1 MTTRTEA
8 TGSATLEARVNEA
21 QRRASMIVMA
31 IIVSIVMYTAVALF
45 VNSSRSP
52 AGLTDQTRITLY
64 AAAAFL
70 ALGSIF
76 FRRTQMGRT
85 RLEVV
90 AGLRGISGL
99 LKHFFRVTIVSVA
112 MADLIGLLALVAGFL
127 GGDPNDVARFGVV
140 AIAVA
145 LYNYPR
151 RRAWLRALQYFAENV
166 PGVDDGFRIHD

>member
-8 TGSATLEARVNEA
+8 TGNATLEARVGEA
-21 QRRASMIVMA
+21 QRRAGMIVMA
-31 IIVSIVMYTAVALF
+31 IIVSIVMYVAIALF
-45 VNSSRSP
+45 LNSSRQP
-52 AGLTDQTRITLY
+52 QGLTDQTRITLY

-76 FRRTQMGRT
+76 YRRTQMGRT

-90 AGLRGISGL
+90 AGLRGIAGL
-99 LKHFFRVTIVSVA
+99 LKHFFRVTLVSIA
-112 MADLIGLLALVAGFL
+112 MADLIGLLSLLASFF
-127 GGDPNDVARFGVV
+127 GGDQNDVARFGVV

-151 RRAWLRALQYFAENV
+151 RRAWLRAAEYFAESV
-166 PGVDDGFRIHD
+166 PGIDE

>member
-1 MTTRTEA
+1 MSSRTEA
-8 TGSATLEARVNEA
+8 SGQATLEARVSEA
-21 QRRASMIVMA
+21 QRRAGMIVMA
-31 IIVSIVMYTAVALF
+31 IIVSIVMYVAIALYIAG
-45 VNSSRSP
+45 SRQSP
-52 AGLTDQTRITLY
+52 GLTEQTRIGFY

-99 LKHFFRVTIVSVA
+99 LKHFFRVTIVSIA
-112 MADLIGLLALVAGFL
+112 MADLIGLLALFAGFF
-127 GGDPNDVARFGVV
+127 GGDQNDVARFGVV

-151 RRAWLRALQYFAENV
+151 LRSWQQAAEYFAEAV
-166 PGVDDGFRIHD
+166 PGSDE

>member
-1 MTTRTEA
+1 VTTHTEA
-8 TGSATLEARVNEA
+8 TGSAILEARVSDA

-31 IIVSIVMYTAVALF
+31 IIVSIVMYAAVALF
-45 VNSSRSP
+45 VNRSRQFI
-52 AGLTDQTRITLY
+52 GLTEQTRITLY

-112 MADLIGLLALVAGFL
+112 MADLIGLLALIAGFL
-127 GGDPNDVARFGVV
+127 GGDQNDVARFGVV

-151 RRAWLRALQYFAENV
+151 RRAWLRAAQYFAESM
-166 PGVDDGFRIHD
+166 PGIDQ